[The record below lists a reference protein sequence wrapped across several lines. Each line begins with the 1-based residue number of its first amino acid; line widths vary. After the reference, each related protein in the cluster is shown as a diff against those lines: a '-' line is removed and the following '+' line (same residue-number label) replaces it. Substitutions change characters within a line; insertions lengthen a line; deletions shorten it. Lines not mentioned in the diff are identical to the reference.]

1 MKRNIVSTV
10 IIVSFFPVVS
20 CNFDNDVCGFVQDSN
35 DKFDWTRNK
44 GGTGSYQ
51 TGPSADHTTGNGMK
65 YLPLLHRSSQF
76 PFSMTHITGNS
87 YYNCNNIANMQ

>member
-10 IIVSFFPVVS
+10 IIVSYFSVVS

-44 GGTGSYQ
+44 GSTSSYQ
-51 TGPSADHTTGNGMK
+51 TGPSADHTTGSGTI
-65 YLPLLHRSSQF
+65 YLPSLRFSSPF
-76 PFSMTHITGNS
+76 P
-87 YYNCNNIANMQ
+87 